1 MIKTLTW
8 FIVFASLPFF
18 TSAQDTQE
26 PHKLRIG
33 FQFTPEVTW
42 LKSKSINLENRRSMI
57 GFNFGP
63 VFDYNFGSN
72 YAITTGV
79 IISRSR
85 GSLFYEDST
94 KFNSRPDHLYS
105 SALTVDYNLQYIE
118 LPIALRL
125 KTNEIGYVTYFGV
138 FGIVP
143 AVNISAKGE
152 FDDPTTPNAR
162 YIPESFSK
170 DVSLPNLSMLISA
183 GAAYSI
189 STNTSAFLSL
199 NFYNG
204 LIDVTDN
211 PKNYKTKAVLNR
223 LGLTAGI
230 MF

>member
-1 MIKTLTW
+1 MFMFKKLSCLVILV
-8 FIVFASLPFF
+8 FISLFVH
-18 TSAQDTQE
+18 AQD

-118 LPIALRL
+118 LPIAIRL
-125 KTNEIGYVTYFGV
+125 KTNEIGYMTYFGV
-138 FGIVP
+138 FGVVP
-143 AVNISAKGE
+143 AINISASGE
-152 FDDPTTPNAR
+152 FDDPAEPE

-189 STNTSAFLSL
+189 STNTSAFLSI